1 MELFG
6 TPAGL
11 SPRDR
16 SGFRFQRCLHDSIL
30 CTLVC
35 CARQLQNT
43 GILPRTFRS
52 WMHSGRNRKSVVMA
66 AYENHRERLCD
77 SCCTVLESSR
87 TASPISAQKVDHLI
101 FVKLAGYYSFELLT
115 EEFGCK

>member
-1 MELFG
+1 MCDKELFG

-16 SGFRFQRCLHDSIL
+16 SGFCWIRKCLHDSIL

-35 CARQLQNT
+35 CVRQPQNT
-43 GILPRTFRS
+43 GILPRAFRS
-52 WMHSGRNRKSVVMA
+52 WMHSGRNRKSVVTA
-66 AYENHRERLCD
+66 AYENHKGQLCD

-87 TASPISAQKVDHLI
+87 TASTISAQEVSHLM
-101 FVKLAGYYSFELLT
+101 F
-115 EEFGCK
+115 